1 MHRQSLTVKR
11 IFLNAVPAMI
21 AGLMLLM
28 PVYSAQPS
36 QDPSDRQRAFD
47 LLEESKYIEA
57 LPLFE
62 KLAITNPN
70 DGQIIYWL
78 GFCHIAKA
86 NDLKDSAARKAER
99 KRGRDYLVRAK
110 ELGAGDELSES
121 LIQSVPPDGGTDP
134 TLSTNA
140 SADAAMKDA
149 EAAFARGDLDKAI
162 LSYALAF
169 KFDPKLYAA
178 PLYAG
183 DMEYRKGLNSTD
195 PQTRSEQFD
204 KAGVWYAKAIALD
217 PDRETAYRYWGDA
230 LLKQGR
236 ADDAR
241 ARYVE
246 AIIAEPYNSFVYNG
260 IKQWAEEQSVQ
271 LGHPRIEQPAPS
283 IRSENSGDKTTILV
297 DPSKLD
303 PNSPAYYWSFYDL
316 TRATYKT
323 ARFSKEYPD
332 EKVYRHSLKE
342 ETAALRTVAEIASKD
357 FKEGKTKLLD
367 ISLHNLIKL
376 YEAGFLEAYVL
387 YARPDNGIARD
398 YAAYRATNR
407 DKLRRYWMEVV
418 IGG

>member
-1 MHRQSLTVKR
+1 MRSQSLTAKR
-11 IFLNAVPAMI
+11 IFLNVGLAMI
-21 AGLMLLM
+21 AGLIL
-28 PVYSAQPS
+28 SAPLYAAGPTQEPS
-36 QDPSDRQRAFD
+36 ERQHAFD
-47 LLEESKYIEA
+47 LLQESKYIEA

-62 KLAITNPN
+62 KLAIKNPH

-78 GFCHIAKA
+78 GFLHIAKA
-86 NDLKDSAARKAER
+86 NDLKDPAERKAER
-99 KRGRDYLVRAK
+99 ARGRNFLVQAK
-110 ELGAGDELSES
+110 QLGASDELSES
-121 LIQSVPPDGGTDP
+121 LLQSIPPDGGVDP
-134 TLSTNA
+134 TLSTNKA
-140 SADAAMKDA
+140 ADAAMKDA
-149 EAAFARGDLDKAI
+149 EAAFARGDLDKAV

-169 KFDPKLYAA
+169 QFDPKLYAA

-183 DMEYRKGLNSTD
+183 DMEYRRGLNSTD
-195 PQTRSEQFD
+195 AQTRSEQFD

-230 LLKQGR
+230 LLKQGK

-260 IKQWAEEQSVQ
+260 IKQWAEEKKVQ
-271 LGHPRIEQPAPS
+271 LGHPTIEQPEPS
-283 IRSENSGDKTTILV
+283 IRSENSGTTILV

-323 ARFSKEYPD
+323 AQFAKEYPD
-332 EKVYRHSLKE
+332 EKIYRHSLKE

-367 ISLHNLIKL
+367 VSLHNLIKL

-398 YAAYRATNR
+398 YAAYRAANR
-407 DKLRRYWMEVV
+407 DKLRRYWMEIV